1 MTCLHFFSALPRL
14 QNQTNLVFANSTI
27 RQTLHI
33 SIGAEQIR
41 VRLSNAFG
49 TTDLPITAVTIALPF
64 NGSAGASA
72 IQPGTVKSLTF
83 SGNASAVIPNGAL
96 IVSDPIDFA
105 VKPQSVLAVTIY
117 LATGQPSNYVTSHP
131 GSRTTSWFT
140 FGNYV
145 NVANL
150 TGASV
155 QSAAHWYA
163 QSLLMILLVAEH
175 HSFRYF
181 LSAVEGWVHK
191 TASAFAIV
199 GDSITDGRGSTT
211 DQNNRF
217 ALFPQSPLA

>member
-1 MTCLHFFSALPRL
+1 MCLCCCSTLPRL

-41 VRLSNAFG
+41 VRLSNVFG
-49 TTDLPITAVTIALPF
+49 TIDLPITAVTIALPF

-83 SGNASAVIPNGAL
+83 SGNTSAVIPNGAL

-105 VKPQSVLAVTIY
+105 VKSQSVLAVTIY

-140 FGNYV
+140 LGNYV
-145 NVANL
+145 SVANL

-155 QSAAHWYA
+155 QSAAHW
-163 QSLLMILLVAEH
+163 
-175 HSFRYF
+175 
-181 LSAVEGWVHK
+181 
-191 TASAFAIV
+191 
-199 GDSITDGRGSTT
+199 
-211 DQNNRF
+211 
-217 ALFPQSPLA
+217 